1 MKACTMDEI
10 RKEETMTC
18 PKCGLKQQKSE
29 ECIRCGIIIKKFLDN
44 AAKQKTEIG
53 TQSEQPQQEA
63 QVHRKTS
70 SMTDSNIFRWAFNL
84 FSKKGAMFHIGIL
97 IFSVG
102 VIFMIHYGT
111 VHIKMNSEMGFG
123 AILIGAL
130 SLLGIGWFLIKYGRI
145 YALILQG
152 NAIALLFACLFAATE
167 RYGIFP
173 PVVGFIAM
181 LILCILSGLLAVLQ
195 NARIIAVIG
204 IGGAFLAPLLCPAAN
219 AETLFLLGF
228 YLVLT
233 TGILWISWFRSWRE
247 LNILGFVFTVIVGYT
262 WGRIEYSPEF
272 FLYFE
277 VFIIAFFLLYSG
289 ITVRYA
295 FVHTRPADMLLI
307 LGVPLCFIFFQGAV
321 GRHIP
326 YMMAASCAL
335 LSVFYSVLTFLLNR
349 RALPENRQMVL
360 LYFALA
366 MIFGNIALPLVFSPV
381 LKSSE
386 NITDWF
392 RKAFFSPE
400 IHISATILLCSCEAF
415 FLIFAG
421 SRIRNS
427 FLLGCGIAFHSISAL
442 LLARF
447 SSFYQVDFLTGIA
460 GFASFLSSAL
470 SSYLLKQNSEKR
482 LVSAVLLLWSI
493 LVWLTTGYITMIM
506 NLPVEFANTGVLLIL
521 AAAAWGMYA
530 LSHRLSWE
538 MMGSMLNV
546 LYGPAL
552 LIFALSGL
560 IPDKYGSALPFAP
573 SPFAWLVAVISWY
586 HILYLREK
594 HCASAV
600 NPIVHRLALWI
611 ITFGLCL
618 ELHKIV
624 KISAPAESVWAFSV
638 VGACLGLICTLI
650 LFGGSKISWPFAAHP
665 REYEENGIIP
675 LLVCAWIWI
684 LSGCISD
691 GNSHP
696 VSYIPLIN
704 PLEISQFLCLIVIF
718 RWKRRMM
725 DVGKTFLPSYVIEK
739 LPNALYGTA
748 LICITSVIARCVAG
762 FVKIDFYNTR
772 LFYSPVYQ
780 TILSVFMSFL
790 SLIIMRWAVKN
801 RNLLIWQKGS
811 MLMFLVVIKLFL
823 IDVFLSQEI
832 GRAFAFMWVGILMIV
847 SGSFMSE
854 QSEHLQEKAV

>member
-111 VHIKMNSEMGFG
+111 IHIKMNAEMGFG

-173 PVVGFIAM
+173 PAVGFIAM

-289 ITVRYA
+289 ITARYA
-295 FVHTRPADMLLI
+295 FTCSDKRYLPADILLMLA
-307 LGVPLCFIFFQGAV
+307 VPASFIFFQSAV

-326 YMMAASCAL
+326 YMMAASCCV
-335 LSVFYSVLTFLLNR
+335 LSVFT
-349 RALPENRQMVL
+349 
-360 LYFALA
+360 LY
-366 MIFGNIALPLVFSPV
+366 
-381 LKSSE
+381 
-386 NITDWF
+386 
-392 RKAFFSPE
+392 
-400 IHISATILLCSCEAF
+400 
-415 FLIFAG
+415 
-421 SRIRNS
+421 
-427 FLLGCGIAFHSISAL
+427 
-442 LLARF
+442 
-447 SSFYQVDFLTGIA
+447 
-460 GFASFLSSAL
+460 
-470 SSYLLKQNSEKR
+470 
-482 LVSAVLLLWSI
+482 
-493 LVWLTTGYITMIM
+493 
-506 NLPVEFANTGVLLIL
+506 
-521 AAAAWGMYA
+521 
-530 LSHRLSWE
+530 
-538 MMGSMLNV
+538 
-546 LYGPAL
+546 
-552 LIFALSGL
+552 
-560 IPDKYGSALPFAP
+560 
-573 SPFAWLVAVISWY
+573 
-586 HILYLREK
+586 
-594 HCASAV
+594 
-600 NPIVHRLALWI
+600 
-611 ITFGLCL
+611 
-618 ELHKIV
+618 
-624 KISAPAESVWAFSV
+624 
-638 VGACLGLICTLI
+638 
-650 LFGGSKISWPFAAHP
+650 
-665 REYEENGIIP
+665 
-675 LLVCAWIWI
+675 
-684 LSGCISD
+684 
-691 GNSHP
+691 
-696 VSYIPLIN
+696 
-704 PLEISQFLCLIVIF
+704 
-718 RWKRRMM
+718 
-725 DVGKTFLPSYVIEK
+725 
-739 LPNALYGTA
+739 
-748 LICITSVIARCVAG
+748 
-762 FVKIDFYNTR
+762 
-772 LFYSPVYQ
+772 
-780 TILSVFMSFL
+780 
-790 SLIIMRWAVKN
+790 
-801 RNLLIWQKGS
+801 
-811 MLMFLVVIKLFL
+811 
-823 IDVFLSQEI
+823 
-832 GRAFAFMWVGILMIV
+832 
-847 SGSFMSE
+847 
-854 QSEHLQEKAV
+854 